1 MASEKTLFSDIE
13 VAPPIEVFNLTD
25 KFKAD
30 EYKQKINLGVGAY
43 RSEEGK
49 PWVLPI
55 VRAVEARVT
64 TDETYN
70 HEYLPVAGF
79 PDYREAAYKL
89 LLGSESPALRS
100 NRVDSIQTC
109 GGTGAI
115 RVAADFLK
123 QQLGFNTVY
132 VSKPTWGN
140 HRGIFKAAGFQNVK
154 DYRYWDAANRDV
166 DLKGWMEDLDEAPEK
181 SVIILHACAHNPT
194 GMDPTHEQWTT
205 ILNKI
210 KEKQMFILVDIA
222 YQGFCSG
229 DLDMDAYLPRTL
241 DKMGYEFFAAQS
253 FSKNFGLYNERV
265 GNLVFITNDVKNKE
279 AIKSQMELIV
289 RVTWSNPPSHGAKLV
304 AAVLNSADNFAIW
317 KKNVKT
323 MSDRIVLMRTKLYEK
338 LKDLNT
344 PGDWKHIIK
353 QKGMFSF
360 TGLNPSQVDRLI
372 KKHHIYLLKN
382 GRINMCALTLGNL
395 EYVANCMHTVI
406 CEEQQQQTAKI

>member
-1 MASEKTLFSDIE
+1 MNQDMASEKTLFSDIE

-210 KEKQMFILVDIA
+210 KHSHSLK
-222 YQGFCSG
+222 
-229 DLDMDAYLPRTL
+229 TL
-241 DKMGYEFFAAQS
+241 ACTV
-253 FSKNFGLYNERV
+253 NERV

>member
-1 MASEKTLFSDIE
+1 M
-13 VAPPIEVFNLTD
+13 TD

-30 EYKQKINLGVGAY
+30 EYKQKINLGVGDDAPSMTPKLKVTFISGEKGDNRMFCVFVAY

-166 DLKGWMEDLDEAPEK
+166 DLKGWMEDLDITLIFQYTKEL
-181 SVIILHACAHNPT
+181 VIWYLLQ
-194 GMDPTHEQWTT
+194 MM
-205 ILNKI
+205 LKI
-210 KEKQMFILVDIA
+210 KKP
-222 YQGFCSG
+222 S
-229 DLDMDAYLPRTL
+229 
-241 DKMGYEFFAAQS
+241 
-253 FSKNFGLYNERV
+253 
-265 GNLVFITNDVKNKE
+265 
-279 AIKSQMELIV
+279 KSQMELIV
-289 RVTWSNPPSHGAKLV
+289 RVTWSNPK
-304 AAVLNSADNFAIW
+304 